1 MIQASDVKAL
11 REKTGAGMMDC
22 KKALT
27 DADGD
32 MEKAIVIL
40 REKGLASAAKKA
52 GRIAAEGIVESF
64 LAVPSGAQ
72 AGGGVL
78 LEINCE
84 TDFVAKTD
92 LFRKLVKDVAQHV
105 WEKNPADVDALLSQP
120 FAKDAGKTVAT
131 FVNEKVGEIGEK
143 LDIRRFTRYAVEG
156 TGLVES
162 YIHMGGKIGVLV
174 ELGCDSEAIA
184 GNAALKTFARDIAM
198 QIAAANPLYLD
209 PSQVPQSVLEQ
220 EKEILRAQAL
230 SEGKPE
236 NIVDKM
242 VQGRIQKYYKD
253 FCLVDQ
259 AFVKDPEKSVKKL
272 TAEKSVEL
280 GGKIEIRRFVRYEM
294 GEGLQKRE
302 DNFAEEVLKQ
312 TGK

>member
-64 LAVPSGAQ
+64 LVASGGAL
-72 AGGGVL
+72 V
-78 LEINCE
+78 EVNCE

-92 LFRKLVKDVAQHV
+92 VFRNLVKDVAEHI
-105 WEKNPADVDALLSQP
+105 WEKDPADLDALLAQP
-120 FAKDAGKTVAT
+120 SAKDAEKTISML
-131 FVNEKVGEIGEK
+131 VNEKVGEIGEK
-143 LDIRRFTRYAVEG
+143 IDIRRFARFALAGAGV
-156 TGLVES
+156 VES
-162 YIHMGGKIGVLV
+162 YIHMGGKIGVLIEV
-174 ELGCDSEAIA
+174 DSENAAIA
-184 GNAALKTFARDIAM
+184 DNPAFKAYVRDVAM
-198 QIAAANPLYLD
+198 QIAAANPLYLE
-209 PSQVPQSVLEQ
+209 PSEVPQSVLDQ
-220 EKEILRAQAL
+220 EKEILRVQAL
-230 SEGKPE
+230 NEGKPE
-236 NIVDKM
+236 KIIEKM
-242 VQGRIQKYYKD
+242 VEGRIQKYYKD

-259 AFVKDPEKSVKKL
+259 AFVKDPEKSIKKL
-272 TAEKSVEL
+272 TAEKGAEL
-280 GGKIEIRRFVRYEM
+280 GGKIEIKRFVRYEM

-302 DNFAEEVLKQ
+302 DNFCEEVMKQ

>member
-1 MIQASDVKAL
+1 MITANDVKTL

-64 LAVPSGAQ
+64 LAAQGGAL
-72 AGGGVL
+72 V
-78 LEINCE
+78 EVNCE

-92 LFRKLVKDVAQHV
+92 VFRGLVKDVAEQI
-105 WEKNPADVDALLSQP
+105 WEKNPADVNALLAQP
-120 FAKDAGKTVAT
+120 FFRDGGKTVET
-131 FVNEKVGEIGEK
+131 LVTEKVAEIGEK
-143 LDIRRFTRYAVEG
+143 LDVRRFTRFALEG
-156 TGLVES
+156 SGLVES
-162 YIHMGGKIGVLV
+162 YIHMGGKIGVLI
-174 ELGCDSEAIA
+174 EAACENASIA
-184 GNAALKTFARDIAM
+184 GNPVFKTYVRDVAM
-198 QIAAANPLYLD
+198 QVAAANPLYLD
-209 PSQVPQSVLEQ
+209 PSQVPAEVLEQ

-230 SEGKPE
+230 NEGKPE
-236 NIVDKM
+236 KIIEKM
-242 VQGRIQKYYKD
+242 VEGRIQKYYKD

-259 AFVKDPEKSVKKL
+259 AFVKDPEKSIKKL
-272 TAEKSVEL
+272 TAEKGAEL
-280 GGKIEIRRFVRYEM
+280 GGKIEIKRFARYEM

-302 DNFAEEVLKQ
+302 DNFAEEVMKQ